1 MSMKLVDFRR
11 EFNRATEI
19 IDKFDEADDTD
30 VVITKSSGTT
40 LFLFMRDQEVLDYI
54 KVSKDE

>member
-1 MSMKLVDFRR
+1 MSMSLVDFKR
-11 EFNRATEI
+11 EFNRATELL
-19 IDKFDEADDTD
+19 DRFNEADDTD

-54 KVSKDE
+54 KVE

>member
-1 MSMKLVDFRR
+1 MMSMSLVDFKR
-11 EFNRATEI
+11 EFNRATELL
-19 IDKFDEADDTD
+19 DRFNEADDTD

-54 KVSKDE
+54 KVE

>member
-11 EFNRATEI
+11 EFDRATEL
-19 IDKFDEADDTD
+19 IDRFNETEDTD

-54 KVSKDE
+54 KVE

>member
-1 MSMKLVDFRR
+1 MKLSDFRR

-54 KVSKDE
+54 KVE

>member
-1 MSMKLVDFRR
+1 MSMSLVDFKR
-11 EFNRATEI
+11 EFDRATELL
-19 IDKFDEADDTD
+19 DRFNEADDTD

-54 KVSKDE
+54 KVSKR

>member
-1 MSMKLVDFRR
+1 MSMSLSDFRR
-11 EFNRATEI
+11 EFNRATELL
-19 IDKFDEADDTD
+19 DRFNEADDTD

-54 KVSKDE
+54 KVSKE

>member
-1 MSMKLVDFRR
+1 MSMSLVDFRR
-11 EFNRATEI
+11 EFDRATEI
-19 IDKFDEADDTD
+19 IDRFNETEYTD

-54 KVSKDE
+54 KVE

>member
-1 MSMKLVDFRR
+1 MSMSLVDFKR
-11 EFNRATEI
+11 EFDRATEI
-19 IDKFDEADDTD
+19 IDRFNETEDTD

-54 KVSKDE
+54 KVSKE

>member
-1 MSMKLVDFRR
+1 MSMSLVDFKR
-11 EFNRATEI
+11 EFDRATEI
-19 IDKFDEADDTD
+19 IDRFNETEDTD

>member
-1 MSMKLVDFRR
+1 MMSMSLSDFKR

-19 IDKFDEADDTD
+19 IDRFNETDDTD

-54 KVSKDE
+54 KVSKR

>member
-11 EFNRATEI
+11 KFDRATEI
-19 IDKFDEADDTD
+19 IDRFNETEDTD

-54 KVSKDE
+54 KVSKR

>member
-1 MSMKLVDFRR
+1 MSMSLVDFKR
-11 EFNRATEI
+11 EFDRATELL
-19 IDKFDEADDTD
+19 DRFNETEDTD

-54 KVSKDE
+54 KVSKR

>member
-1 MSMKLVDFRR
+1 MSMKLSDFRR

-54 KVSKDE
+54 KVSKR